1 MTLNKAQGFGG
12 IYKKKKKKGYVLYRK
27 HKNVYIVV
35 QQILLFKSSF

>member
-12 IYKKKKKKGYVLYRK
+12 IYKKKKGYVLYRK